1 MTVTCFV
8 RSRHGISSLSEEKRE
23 REREREGEKE
33 NHASARKQTSS
44 TDFPRRRAP
53 PTSLDDER
61 ANIPPRGAKT
71 GPRDTRESYFQP
83 PGRRERWTERWNALL
98 HAVVNAL
105 ESWLTLTR
113 ATGNGVE
120 TGSDGDVFP
129 EREAVNPSSRRSW
142 TNNGRRAWLLRGCRR
157 HCRKQ
162 RLGNP

>member
-23 REREREGEKE
+23 REGEGG
-33 NHASARKQTSS
+33 RKRKSRLCPKTTSS

-142 TNNGRRAWLLRGCRR
+142 MNNGRRAWLLRGCRR

>member
-33 NHASARKQTSS
+33 NHASARKQLL
-44 TDFPRRRAP
+44 PR
-53 PTSLDDER
+53 TSLEGELLRRPSTTNARIFLRGER
-61 ANIPPRGAKT
+61 RQGRETLARVAFNPRVEGN
-71 GPRDTRESYFQP
+71 D
-83 PGRRERWTERWNALL
+83 GRNGGLFS
-98 HAVVNAL
+98 AVVNAL

-113 ATGNGVE
+113 GTGNGVE

>member
-33 NHASARKQTSS
+33 NHASARKQLL
-44 TDFPRRRAP
+44 PR
-53 PTSLDDER
+53 TSLEGELLR
-61 ANIPPRGAKT
+61 RPSTTNARIFLRGE
-71 GPRDTRESYFQP
+71 RDTRESCFQP

-98 HAVVNAL
+98 HAAVNAL